1 MNRINASLG
10 LAAASLV
17 FAMPASA
24 QCFVPLWPTDL
35 PPPANTSV
43 YSKPWGISG
52 NGRVVVGESNLSAMV
67 WRDGSSTPSALAMPA
82 QTIVSAAYAAS
93 ADGSVIVGSY
103 RLPLSSP
110 SPFGPAPIAYR
121 WTQAT
126 GAVNIA
132 PAATTSSTASGVS
145 RDGSVVVGSAFSA
158 ALNAMTPFRWTQTGG
173 SVLLGMMPG
182 ANTSVATGVSG
193 DGSIVVGWGSFGFQ
207 GTAQAYRWTEF
218 QGFVDLGL
226 PAGATRAQ
234 AFAIS
239 DDGGTIVGIV
249 DNRAARWRSANG
261 WVLLDLLPGHTESR
275 ANAVSADGSV
285 AVGASNRIDTATEF
299 RAVRWTGTQA
309 QTIEQWLAASGY
321 TQTIG
326 IALVEATGVSADGSV
341 VVGYS
346 QDNRGWLARSGS
358 GVLVDIDAFNAG
370 LSESAAGLALGV
382 RDQTR
387 FAIRD
392 AQAHAIDHGDAARPC
407 AWVSAR
413 AGDLHGGQRV
423 AQTQV
428 GACANVGNT
437 HIGLSVG
444 ATRTRQD
451 ARLGGRNDLDGRF
464 ANASVSFP
472 IASSLR
478 GNVSVSRGWFDGT
491 LRRRYVNGSAVD
503 MSLARP
509 DARTSTVDARVDWR
523 IATNA
528 QGPTWTPYLAYAW
541 MRTDIDPYTET
552 GGGFPAQYDR
562 LTDDTQHARLG
573 VSAERAWRR
582 LSLRLTLEAVHR
594 MDAGPTATRGRV
606 VGLYDFAAP
615 IDSTERTWG
624 NIDLDA
630 QIPIG
635 ERSVFSVGSQ
645 AASAGDDAQWGIG
658 ASYRLRF

>member
-1 MNRINASLG
+1 MNWIKAPISL
-10 LAAASLV
+10 AVTSLV

-24 QCFVPLWPTDL
+24 QSFVPLWLTDL
-35 PPPANTSV
+35 PPPNGTF

-67 WRDGSSTPSALAMPA
+67 WRDGSSTPTALAMPA

-103 RLPLSSP
+103 SLPQSNP
-110 SPFGPAPIAYR
+110 SRFGPNPIAYR

-126 GAVNIA
+126 GVVGIA
-132 PAATTSSTASGVS
+132 PAATTSSTATGVS
-145 RDGSVVVGSAFSA
+145 RDGSVVVGSAFVT
-158 ALNAMTPFRWTQTGG
+158 ALNALAPFRWTQTGG
-173 SVLLGMMPG
+173 SVLLGLMPG
-182 ANTSVATGVSG
+182 SNMSVATGVSG
-193 DGSIVVGWGSFGFQ
+193 DGSIVVGWGSFGLQ
-207 GTAQAYRWTEF
+207 GVSQAYRWTESL
-218 QGFVDLGL
+218 GFVGLGL
-226 PAGATRAQ
+226 PTGATAARAQ
-234 AFAIS
+234 AIS
-239 DDGGTIVGIV
+239 DDGGTIVGGV
-249 DNRAARWRSANG
+249 DGRAARWRPANG
-261 WVLLDLLPGHTESR
+261 WVLLDLLPGHTQST

-285 AVGASNRIDTATEF
+285 VVGGSYNATES

-326 IALVEATGVSADGSV
+326 VGLVAATGVSADGSV

-346 QDNRGWLARSGS
+346 EDNRGWLARSGS
-358 GVLVDIDAFNAG
+358 GILVDVDAFNAG

-387 FAIRD
+387 FALRD
-392 AQAHAIDHGDAARPC
+392 AQSHAIDYGDAARPC
-407 AWVSAR
+407 AWLSTR

-428 GACANVGNT
+428 GACANVGDA
-437 HIGLSVG
+437 HIAFGVG
-444 ATRTRQD
+444 GTRTRQD
-451 ARLGGRNDLDGRF
+451 GLLGGRTDLDGRF

-478 GNVSVSRGWFDGT
+478 GNVSVSRGWFDGA
-491 LRRRYVNGSAVD
+491 LRRRYVNGSAID
-503 MSLARP
+503 MSQARP
-509 DARTSTVDARVDWR
+509 DARTSAVDARVDWR

-528 QGPTWTPYLAYAW
+528 ESLTWTPYLAYTW
-541 MRTDIDPYTET
+541 MRTDVDPYTET
-552 GGGFPAQYDR
+552 GGGFPAAYDR

-582 LSLRLTLEAVHR
+582 MSLQLTLEAVHR
-594 MDAGPTATRGRV
+594 MDEGPTATRGHV

-615 IDSTERTWG
+615 IDSAERTWG
-624 NIDLDA
+624 GINLSA

-635 ERSVFSVGSQ
+635 ERGILGLDAQ
-645 AASAGDDAQWGIG
+645 GASAGDDAQWSVG